1 MENNNVEIYG
11 GKIMKSVFD
20 NYTKDELQDI
30 LNRSHSFSEVL
41 SYVGLSSNSGSGNYK
56 TLHKI
61 IDEYKLD
68 VSKLNKN
75 RKNNKNYSNHSNQEK
90 SVYEYL
96 INGITCSSYKLKNK
110 LFAEGLKE
118 KRCEICGITNWLG
131 NEISFQLH
139 HKDGNNTNNILPNL
153 QILCPNCHSQTDNY
167 AGKNIKTKMFYH
179 CQRCG
184 IIVSSKKSTYCKK
197 CAAIVRY
204 ENQDTSLLYR
214 DKEYLKA
221 QINDRSYEDIGRQFG
236 VSGNT
241 IRKWCKKFELV

>member
-1 MENNNVEIYG
+1 MENNYVEKYG

-41 SYVGLSSNSGSGNYK
+41 SYVGLSSNSGSSNYK

-131 NEISFQLH
+131 MKYHF
-139 HKDGNNTNNILPNL
+139 
-153 QILCPNCHSQTDNY
+153 NY
-167 AGKNIKTKMFYH
+167 ITKMVITQIIYYLIYKFYVQIVIH
-179 CQRCG
+179 KL
-184 IIVSSKKSTYCKK
+184 IIMRER
-197 CAAIVRY
+197 I
-204 ENQDTSLLYR
+204 
-214 DKEYLKA
+214 
-221 QINDRSYEDIGRQFG
+221 
-236 VSGNT
+236 
-241 IRKWCKKFELV
+241 

>member
-1 MENNNVEIYG
+1 MENNYVEKYG

-110 LFAEGLKE
+110 LNKLLSNQTG
-118 KRCEICGITNWLG
+118 
-131 NEISFQLH
+131 
-139 HKDGNNTNNILPNL
+139 KD
-153 QILCPNCHSQTDNY
+153 
-167 AGKNIKTKMFYH
+167 IKT
-179 CQRCG
+179 
-184 IIVSSKKSTYCKK
+184 I
-197 CAAIVRY
+197 
-204 ENQDTSLLYR
+204 EQDTER
-214 DKEYLKA
+214 DHFLSADEALEYGLIDK
-221 QINDRSYEDIGRQFG
+221 
-236 VSGNT
+236 V
-241 IRKWCKKFELV
+241 L